1 MSLYAKL
8 LCRLKYL
15 VVAKTKFL
23 LTLFVVL
30 FSTLFLSACETTPA
44 TIPMGEGATVDADG
58 LHKVDH
64 GRAAVIFVDPKADF
78 SAYSKFYLKGSLPVF
93 YRNSNQYELNDV
105 EHARVLKLYQDA
117 FAKAL
122 TDIGLTQT
130 DAPGDDVLVIKAA
143 LDKVLVNAR
152 PEPSGRNRVYVEST
166 GYMTLLL
173 QVSGGVDKTPLIR
186 FAEGRRAG
194 SLVRRSTSVT
204 VNADLSRVFNHW
216 AGRLANG
223 LTLSP
228 QEFKVFDEE

>member
-1 MSLYAKL
+1 MSLYVKPL
-8 LCRLKYL
+8 SRLKYL
-15 VVAKTKFL
+15 VVAKSKFL
-23 LTLFVVL
+23 LASSVVL
-30 FSTLFLSACETTPA
+30 FSTIFLSACETTPA
-44 TIPMGEGATVDADG
+44 TIPMGENATVDADG

-78 SAYSKFYLKGSLPVF
+78 SAYSKFYLKGSLPIF
-93 YRNSNQYELNDV
+93 YRSNNRYELNET
-105 EHARVLKLYQDA
+105 EHARLLKLYQDA

-122 TDIGLTQT
+122 TDIGLTQA
-130 DAPGDDVLVIKAA
+130 DAPGDDVLVVKSA

-152 PEPSGRNRVYVEST
+152 PEPSGRSRVYVEST

-173 QVSGGVDKTPLIR
+173 QVSGGIDKAPLIR
-186 FAEGRRAG
+186 FAEGRRVG
-194 SLVRRSTSVT
+194 SLVRRSTTET

-228 QEFKVFDEE
+228 QDFKVLDEE